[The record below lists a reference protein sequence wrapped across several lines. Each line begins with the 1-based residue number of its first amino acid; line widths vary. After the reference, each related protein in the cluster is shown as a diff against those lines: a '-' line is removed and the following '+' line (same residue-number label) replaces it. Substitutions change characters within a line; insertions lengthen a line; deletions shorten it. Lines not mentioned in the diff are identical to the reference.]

1 LIEVSGKQFFFTK
14 ALIVRYGEASN
25 TDILITINNTWKGA
39 INDVALAVANA
50 LDVPAVISPV
60 IVEKNVP
67 AHVGHAVK
75 RPMAIPTPLKQE
87 LFAVFLDL
95 LV

>member
-1 LIEVSGKQFFFTK
+1 MIEVSGKQFFFTR
-14 ALIVRYGEASN
+14 ALIVRYGETSN

-39 INDVALAVANA
+39 INDVVIAVANA
-50 LDVPAVISPV
+50 PDVPAVISPV

-75 RPMAIPTPLKQE
+75 RPMAIPTLLKQE
-87 LFAVFLDL
+87 LFAVFFDL